1 MDKNNKIAQITKE
14 FALRI
19 IKLSNYLCEEKN
31 EFILSKQIL
40 RSGTSIGANIRESIY
55 AQSKADFISKL
66 SIALKESSETEY
78 WLELLHESG
87 YLFDKEF
94 ESIYDD
100 NSKISATLINIIKKS
115 KTSAE

>member
-1 MDKNNKIAQITKE
+1 MDKNNPIAQMTKA

-19 IKLSNYLCEEKN
+19 LKLCNYLGDEKK
-31 EFILSKQIL
+31 EYILSKQIL
-40 RSGTSIGANIRESIY
+40 RSGSSIGANIREGIY
-55 AQSKADFISKL
+55 AQSKADFINKWSM
-66 SIALKESSETEY
+66 ALQESSETEY

-87 YLFDKEF
+87 YLSDTEY

-115 KTSAE
+115 NTSAD